1 MLEQND
7 RYMTQES
14 AEVSAAKKRFQ
25 IMKKKCVACSK
36 KYERDYKGVANMVLS
51 ALYGLAPKQHC
62 QTSGLAGIHVYMTY
76 TMIVMAQ
83 IKHLLKI

>member
-1 MLEQND
+1 
-7 RYMTQES
+7 
-14 AEVSAAKKRFQ
+14 
-25 IMKKKCVACSK
+25 
-36 KYERDYKGVANMVLS
+36 MVLS

-62 QTSGLAGIHVYMTY
+62 QTSAGLAGIHVYMAY

>member
-1 MLEQND
+1 
-7 RYMTQES
+7 
-14 AEVSAAKKRFQ
+14 
-25 IMKKKCVACSK
+25 MK
-36 KYERDYKGVANMVLS
+36 DYKGVANMVLS

-62 QTSGLAGIHVYMTY
+62 QTSGLAGMHVYMTY